1 MLTIK
6 NKFMWVG
13 SLILVSIIGIL
24 LFDHHLVKKTEGF
37 NQVQNSLSEIRGD
50 MLMLRRN
57 EKDFLARLDLK
68 YEQKFSDNLAILLTD
83 TDKLHEATT
92 DIGLDAE
99 PIKDMRSAFIRYS
112 EIFTKLITTQKVIG
126 LNPKDGYYGALR
138 DAVHQA
144 EKEINALGD
153 QQLRA
158 DMLQLRRNEKDFML
172 RLDAKYVGKFTKSMG
187 TFNDNL
193 TKSNHSEPQ
202 KLKIKTAMKSYHDN
216 FLKLI
221 DGMNI
226 KGLNSKSGII
236 GELRSVIHDAEALID
251 STSAVLKDTIKT
263 EIGSKE
269 KMDLIK
275 NTVSVVLVF
284 LIIGLLYW
292 LSKGILDSIKNIS
305 NVIRYSSL
313 HKDLSVRVDTKVRDE
328 LGETGAAFNEMLES
342 FQSTIGEVSNASLQ
356 MAAAAEELSSVT
368 SETNQNVSQQKS
380 ETKVLID
387 AIEGMVHAALQVT
400 ENSILAA
407 ENSSKTTRESTEG
420 REVIN
425 SAVNTISSLAESIQ
439 RASSAIERVEKDG
452 EKIGTVLD
460 VIRGIA
466 EQTNLLAL
474 NAAIEAARAGEQGR
488 GFAVVADEVRT
499 LAGRTQESTQEI
511 QTMIESLQ
519 AGTKETV
526 SLMDESSTLANDSV
540 EKTSAAD
547 QSFIQIAE
555 SIEHISELNSQISD
569 SAKAQASTSKE
580 VNRHVASITETT
592 EHTELGAKETSQASG
607 DLAKIASQLQV
618 LVNQFKAD

>member
-1 MLTIK
+1 
-6 NKFMWVG
+6 MWVG

>member
-6 NKFMWVG
+6 NKFYVG
-13 SLILVSIIGIL
+13 RIAYFSVHYWLL
-24 LFDHHLVKKTEGF
+24 LFDHHLANKTEGF

-68 YEQKFSDNLAILLTD
+68 YEQKFSDNLAILLAN

-92 DIGLDAE
+92 DVGLDAE
-99 PIKDMRSAFIRYS
+99 PIKDMQSAFIRYG
-112 EIFTKLITTQKVIG
+112 EIFTTLITTQKAIG

-138 DAVHQA
+138 GAVHQA
-144 EKEINALGD
+144 EKEIGALGD

-172 RLDAKYVGKFTKSMG
+172 RLDAKYVDKFTKSMG
-187 TFNDNL
+187 IFNDNL
-193 TKSNHSEPQ
+193 TKSNHSESQ
-202 KLKIKTAMKSYHDN
+202 KLSIKTAMKSYQDN
-216 FLKLI
+216 FSKLV
-221 DGMNI
+221 DGMNQ

-236 GELRSVIHDAEALID
+236 GELRSSIHDAESLIA
-251 STSAVLKDTIKT
+251 STSTVLKETIKT
-263 EIGSKE
+263 KIGSKE
-269 KMDLIK
+269 EMALVK

-292 LSKGILDSIKNIS
+292 LSKGILDSVKNIS

-368 SETNQNVSQQKS
+368 SQTNQNVIQQKT
-380 ETKVLID
+380 ETKVLVD
-387 AIEGMVHAALQVT
+387 AIEDMVNAALQVA

-407 ENSSKTTRESTEG
+407 ENSSKTTTESTEG

-425 SAVNTISSLAESIQ
+425 SAVATISSLAKSIQ
-439 RASSAIERVEKDG
+439 HASSAIERVEQDG

-519 AGTKETV
+519 AGTKEAV
-526 SLMDESSTLANDSV
+526 SLMDESSTLTNDSV

-547 QSFIQIAE
+547 KSFIQIAE
-555 SIEHISELNSQISD
+555 SIEHISELNGQISD

-580 VNRHVASITETT
+580 VNRHVASITEITA
-592 EHTELGAKETSQASG
+592 HTELGAKETSQASG

-618 LVNQFKAD
+618 LVNEFKVS